1 MDTGWNSDRKTEQV
15 VEEMQLW
22 KKNFLVIYGIF
33 LVMICG
39 GLLILDG
46 YISRN
51 ETDLW
56 IENARNDEK
65 SIYYLAAGLKGE
77 DMGRMAMYLAD
88 AADRYEEA
96 GIYIQ
101 VSINGNIVIDYF
113 PRDLKAERLVQIKK
127 SGKERFLVIQE
138 SGTDGS
144 NMIEVNYA
152 KWMGE
157 LSSSQTRRLWIFCGI
172 GLLFAGMMGVF
183 LYYTMRYINR
193 PVNQIAHE
201 LRTPLTGIRGYAEY
215 LMMGK
220 ITREDS
226 FFAARQIVDSA
237 KRLEDIMEKLL
248 IMGNVRDGAIHIGRI
263 DMKQM
268 ISGLEEKYPKM
279 EVDCRLEFLNGDET
293 LVSCLIDNL
302 ISNAARAGE
311 RVKLTLDEGG
321 IHVWNDGEP
330 IDEKLLKEINK
341 GQDISAKRMGKH
353 GYGIQVCREIAREH
367 GWKLKFLSSREEGT
381 EVFCQ
386 ISASYRKIL
395 YKKVP

>member
-157 LSSSQTRRLWIFCGI
+157 LSRSQTRRLWIFCGI

-193 PVNQIAHE
+193 PVNQIAH
-201 LRTPLTGIRGYAEY
+201 
-215 LMMGK
+215 
-220 ITREDS
+220 
-226 FFAARQIVDSA
+226 
-237 KRLEDIMEKLL
+237 
-248 IMGNVRDGAIHIGRI
+248 
-263 DMKQM
+263 
-268 ISGLEEKYPKM
+268 
-279 EVDCRLEFLNGDET
+279 
-293 LVSCLIDNL
+293 
-302 ISNAARAGE
+302 
-311 RVKLTLDEGG
+311 
-321 IHVWNDGEP
+321 
-330 IDEKLLKEINK
+330 
-341 GQDISAKRMGKH
+341 
-353 GYGIQVCREIAREH
+353 
-367 GWKLKFLSSREEGT
+367 
-381 EVFCQ
+381 
-386 ISASYRKIL
+386 
-395 YKKVP
+395 